1 MAVRAQDD
9 PQYRME
15 IGAGVGVMTYEGDFN
30 GNVLGDMQPAGF
42 LVGRYNF
49 DPYKDLKLSVGFG
62 KIKGSSANV
71 DTFYP
76 DYAENPYTFNSTL
89 LAPFCCPATI
99 AIHNDSDVLRN
110 PVHI

>member
-76 DYAENPYTFNSTL
+76 DYAE
-89 LAPFCCPATI
+89 TI
-99 AIHNDSDVLRN
+99 AELSVWFLIYWVAWEQ
-110 PVHI
+110 PM

>member
-49 DPYKDLKLSVGFG
+49 DPYKDLKLSEKWKVQASPKFNLSFTLYFAPMP
-62 KIKGSSANV
+62 KGTLAVN
-71 DTFYP
+71 TF
-76 DYAENPYTFNSTL
+76 FSL
-89 LAPFCCPATI
+89 PFT
-99 AIHNDSDVLRN
+99 
-110 PVHI
+110 